1 MGAGAGNS
9 RSGAGEDLMGVQ
21 VQAAIIDSMVEHAQ
35 LEAPLECCGLLM
47 GQCGRITRLRRMRNL
62 AQSPIRYEMAP
73 GELFQFFKDL
83 RGSGLHHLG
92 IYHSHPS
99 SEAYPSATDVAQAFY
114 PDCTYFILSLRVPG
128 APSVRAFSI
137 TEGVVAERS
146 IQRT

>member
-1 MGAGAGNS
+1 
-9 RSGAGEDLMGVQ
+9 MGVQ
-21 VQAAIIDSMVEHAQ
+21 IEAAIIDSMVAHAR

-47 GQCGRITRLRRMRNL
+47 GQAGRITRLRRMRNL

-83 RGSGLHHLG
+83 RGSDLQHLG

-114 PDCTYFILSLRVPG
+114 PGCAYLILSLLAPE

-137 TEGVVAERS
+137 VEGLVAELAIDR
-146 IQRT
+146 I